1 MNKLLS
7 IVKASTLDG
16 SLTVNSGSNIFGDE
30 EAQTLLNI
38 IENER
43 LTGDFVN
50 GTIMEIIL
58 EEARDYFDDKNNCI
72 YLNNI
77 EAEIE
82 RGKKAIIIYNYFINQ
97 IVYMLVF
104 GSIDKWK
111 QDTLE
116 NLYSVNA

>member
-1 MNKLLS
+1 MS

-58 EEARDYFDDKNNCI
+58 VEARDYFDDKKSCEEVAGIIQDRPELYVNE
-72 YLNNI
+72 LN
-77 EAEIE
+77 
-82 RGKKAIIIYNYFINQ
+82 
-97 IVYMLVF
+97 
-104 GSIDKWK
+104 
-111 QDTLE
+111 
-116 NLYSVNA
+116 